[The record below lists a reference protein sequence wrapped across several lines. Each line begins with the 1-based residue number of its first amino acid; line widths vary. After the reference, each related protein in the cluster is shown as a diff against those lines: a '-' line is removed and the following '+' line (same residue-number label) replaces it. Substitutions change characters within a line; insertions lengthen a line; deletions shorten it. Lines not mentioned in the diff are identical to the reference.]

1 MPNLAGMQ
9 FPGANVKL
17 KMKEPDLVFSERL
30 SPPVKRQ
37 RIELLWV
44 PTETGDCIAAWLP
57 DDGVL
62 YSGALFQVLTSPT

>member
-1 MPNLAGMQ
+1 MQ

-17 KMKEPDLVFSERL
+17 EMKDPDLVFSERL
-30 SPPVKRQ
+30 SLPVKRR
-37 RIELLWV
+37 RIELLWLQA
-44 PTETGDCIAAWLP
+44 ETDDCIAAWLP